1 MAYQGFAS
9 GDGNKDVWV
18 VQHFI
23 KEGIRVYLCQSYAYV
38 SPMLTCEH
46 VGAFTM
52 VLQRCWWSQKG
63 GIALEDLDP
72 S

>member
-52 VLQRCWWSQKG
+52 VLQRC
-63 GIALEDLDP
+63 
-72 S
+72 